1 MIVNRSK
8 CGHGKESE
16 KMSVLVFFI
25 DKIAGAIVTLPLM
38 LLFLFFADKKRF
50 SKKWGWVVLFAV
62 YMNAMLVVVGVP
74 DFRYITFAPTINWIP
89 FHDFSN
95 SNKLGMVLN
104 IVMFIPFGA
113 FLPIYFKE
121 FRKLVPAITAGFLMS
136 LAIELLQ
143 LFTFRATDVDDL
155 VMNTIG
161 AAVGYGIAQLI
172 FCKKYRSEKA
182 NKDIKILVVMISI
195 SIVVVVFIHSR
206 ITELIWP
213 VFLN

>member
-1 MIVNRSK
+1 M
-8 CGHGKESE
+8 
-16 KMSVLVFFI
+16 
-25 DKIAGAIVTLPLM
+25 
-38 LLFLFFADKKRF
+38 
-50 SKKWGWVVLFAV
+50 FAV

-74 DFRYITFAPTINWIP
+74 DFRYITF
-89 FHDFSN
+89 
-95 SNKLGMVLN
+95 KLGMVLN

-113 FLPIYFKE
+113 FLPIYFKK

-172 FCKKYRSEKA
+172 FCKKYRSEKT

>member
-1 MIVNRSK
+1 M
-8 CGHGKESE
+8 
-16 KMSVLVFFI
+16 
-25 DKIAGAIVTLPLM
+25 
-38 LLFLFFADKKRF
+38 RF

-74 DFRYITFAPTINWIP
+74 DFRYITF
-89 FHDFSN
+89 
-95 SNKLGMVLN
+95 KLGMVLN

-113 FLPIYFKE
+113 FLPIYFKK

>member
-8 CGHGKESE
+8 YGHGKEGE

-74 DFRYITFAPTINWIP
+74 DFRYITF
-89 FHDFSN
+89 
-95 SNKLGMVLN
+95 KLGMVLN

-172 FCKKYRSEKA
+172 FCKKYRLEKA

>member
-8 CGHGKESE
+8 CGHGKEGE

-50 SKKWGWVVLFAV
+50 SKKWEWVVLFAV

-74 DFRYITFAPTINWIP
+74 DFRYITFDPTINWIP
-89 FHDFSN
+89 FHDFSS

-113 FLPIYFKE
+113 FLPIYFKK

-136 LAIELLQ
+136 LAIESLQ

-155 VMNTIG
+155 IMNTIG

-172 FCKKYRSEKA
+172 FCKKYRLEKA